1 MESGSWHVPKRI
13 FVIGIEASGRLG
25 IAKDKVEAMLAESS
39 AVVGSSRQIALLEAE
54 VGSAL
59 PRRLNWTL
67 GIDQLTQEMSKE
79 HGNLLVLASGDPGY
93 FGIVRLLQSVF
104 PDSQLLIHPVI
115 SSVSLAFA
123 RAGTNWEDAKVI
135 SAHGRSYQSVLTEL
149 VTSIQPNNSIDK
161 LAVLCSP
168 EHTPQFVAQLLLDAR
183 APFDRYLVCTDLGA
197 SNESVTEGSLEELR
211 SQIFEPNSILLGLR
225 NTVRRTPSISNAH
238 RCEDGSGYL
247 HRGNMITKPEV
258 REVILSKM
266 LPYISGESSCMWDLG
281 AGSGSVGISAA
292 QRTSSLRLFMVDQDP
307 IQVRLAQ
314 LNSERL
320 STATVIAGRSE
331 DVMWQL
337 PDPNAVFV
345 GGGGTEVLNTLK
357 QRLETPAFVLASF
370 AAVDRAID
378 AANLLGSLMQVMLPV
393 GKLLPNGSW
402 RLEGENPVFI
412 SWGWLG

>member
-1 MESGSWHVPKRI
+1 MERESWPVPSGI
-13 FVIGIEASGRLG
+13 FIIGIDASGHFG

-39 AVVGSSRQIALLEAE
+39 AVVGSSRQIALLEAK

-67 GIDQLTQEMSKE
+67 GMDRLTEEMSKE
-79 HGNLLVLASGDPGY
+79 QGNLLVLSSGDPGY
-93 FGIVRLLQSVF
+93 FGIVRLLKSAF
-104 PDSQLLIHPVI
+104 PDLQLLIHPVP

-123 RAGTNWEDAKVI
+123 RAGTNWEDAVVI

-149 VTSIQPNNSIDK
+149 VRSLQPKNSIDK
-161 LAVLCSP
+161 LAVLCSS
-168 EHTPQFVAQLLLDAR
+168 EHTPQFMAQLLLDAR

-211 SQIFEPNSILLGLR
+211 VQIFEPNSILLGLR
-225 NTVRRTPSISNAH
+225 NTIGKAPSISNVS
-238 RCEDGSGYL
+238 RSENGSEFL
-247 HRGNMITKPEV
+247 HRGTMITKPEV

-266 LPYISGESSCMWDLG
+266 LPYISSKSSCMWDLG

-292 QRTSSLRLFMVDQDP
+292 QRTSSLRLFLVDQDP
-307 IQVRLAQ
+307 IQIRLAK
-314 LNSERL
+314 LNSEKL
-320 STATVIAGRSE
+320 PTTTVIAGRSE

-357 QRLETPAFVLASF
+357 ERLKAPAFVLASF
-370 AAVDRAID
+370 AAIDRAVD
-378 AANLLGSLMQVMLPV
+378 GANLLGSLMQIMLPV
-393 GKLLPNGSW
+393 GKRLPNGSW
-402 RLEGENPVFI
+402 RLESENPVFI
-412 SWGWLG
+412 SWGWMG

>member
-1 MESGSWHVPKRI
+1 MPSRI
-13 FVIGIEASGRLG
+13 FVIGIDASGRFG
-25 IAKDKVEAMLAESS
+25 IAKDEVAAMLADSS
-39 AVVGSSRQIALLEAE
+39 AVVGSKRQIALLEAS
-54 VGSAL
+54 VSSAI
-59 PRRLNWTL
+59 PQRLTWTL
-67 GIDQLTQEMSKE
+67 GMDQLIKEMSKE
-79 HGNLLVLASGDPGY
+79 QGNLLVLASGDPGY
-93 FGIVRLLQSVF
+93 FGIVRLLKRTF
-104 PDSQLLIHPVI
+104 PNSQLLIHPVI

-123 RAGTNWEDAKVI
+123 RAGTNWEDAVVI

-149 VTSIQPNNSIDK
+149 VRAIQSRNSIDK
-161 LAVLCSP
+161 LAVLCSS
-168 EHTPQFVAQLLLDAR
+168 EHTPQFMAQLLLDAK

-197 SNESVTEGSLEELR
+197 NTESVTEASLEEL
-211 SQIFEPNSILLGLR
+211 SMQLFDPNSILVGIR
-225 NTVRRTPSISNAH
+225 NTIRKAPSISNLS
-238 RCEDGSGYL
+238 RSESGSEFL

-292 QRTSSLRLFMVDQDP
+292 QRVPSLRIFLVDQDP

-314 LNSERL
+314 LNSEKL
-320 STATVIAGRSE
+320 STAMVIAGHSE

-345 GGGGTEVLNTLK
+345 GGGGLEVLNTLK
-357 QRLETPAFVLASF
+357 KRLAAPTFVLASF
-370 AAVDRAID
+370 AAIDRAVT

-402 RLEGENPVFI
+402 RLEAENPVFLT
-412 SWGWLG
+412 WGWLG